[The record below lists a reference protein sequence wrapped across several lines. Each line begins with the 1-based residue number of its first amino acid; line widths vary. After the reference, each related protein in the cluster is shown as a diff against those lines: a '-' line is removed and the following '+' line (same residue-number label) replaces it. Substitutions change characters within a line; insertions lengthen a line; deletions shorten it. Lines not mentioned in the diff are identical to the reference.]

1 MNAKSDSIMKQ
12 RIFIPI
18 LLFVAALGT
27 SCVSQHNV
35 ERNYSEFK
43 PDQVRLYMTM
53 ADYQYL
59 GDVTVDVE
67 YTTYLGIFRKIKTV
81 NGEPYDPRFYHV
93 TNIGFR
99 GNVNRK
105 LGALKKA
112 LYKVTET
119 YPNADFIM
127 PASYNDVVEH
137 MFGGRTHKRSMVV
150 KVYAVDKQSAEEKEK
165 QHEQELKAVED
176 QKMALQTR
184 LEALRMEL
192 QNTQDELEEA
202 QLELRANELKKN
214 KSRR

>member
-1 MNAKSDSIMKQ
+1 MKQ
-12 RIFIPI
+12 RILLPI
-18 LLFVAALGT
+18 LLFVAVLGT

-99 GNVNRK
+99 GNINRK

-119 YPNADFIM
+119 YPNADYIM

-150 KVYAVDKQSAEEKEK
+150 KVYAVDKQSAEASQQ
-165 QHEQELKAVED
+165 QHENELKAVEQ
-176 QKMALQTR
+176 QKAALQQQVS
-184 LEALRMEL
+184 EL
-192 QNTQDELEEA
+192 SAELKNTKDELEKA
-202 QLELRANELKKN
+202 QLDARINAQKN
-214 KSRR
+214 NRTRR

>member
-1 MNAKSDSIMKQ
+1 
-12 RIFIPI
+12 
-18 LLFVAALGT
+18 
-27 SCVSQHNV
+27 V

-99 GNVNRK
+99 GNINRK

-119 YPNADFIM
+119 YPNADYIM

-150 KVYAVDKQSAEEKEK
+150 KVYAVDKQSAEASQQ
-165 QHEQELKAVED
+165 QHENELKAVEQ
-176 QKMALQTR
+176 QKAALQQQVS
-184 LEALRMEL
+184 EL
-192 QNTQDELEEA
+192 SAELKNTKDELEKA
-202 QLELRANELKKN
+202 QLDARINAQKN
-214 KSRR
+214 NRTRR

>member
-1 MNAKSDSIMKQ
+1 MKQ
-12 RIFIPI
+12 RILLPI
-18 LLFVAALGT
+18 LLFVAVIGT

-53 ADYQYL
+53 DDYQYL
-59 GDVTVDVE
+59 GDVIVDVE

-99 GNVNRK
+99 GNINRK

-119 YPNADFIM
+119 YPNADYIM

-137 MFGGRTHKRSMVV
+137 MFAGRTHKRSMVV
-150 KVYAVDKQSAEEKEK
+150 KVYAVNKISAEDAQK
-165 QHEQELKAVED
+165 QHENELKAVED
-176 QKMALQTR
+176 QNTALQQQ
-184 LEALRMEL
+184 LSELRSEL
-192 QNTQDELEEA
+192 KNTKDELEKA
-202 QLELRANELKKN
+202 QLDARINAQKN
-214 KSRR
+214 AKTRR

>member
-1 MNAKSDSIMKQ
+1 MKQ

-18 LLFVAALGT
+18 LLFMAVLGT

-53 ADYQYL
+53 EDYQYL

-81 NGEPYDPRFYHV
+81 NGEPYDPRFYHE

-99 GNVNRK
+99 GDVNRK
-105 LGALKKA
+105 LGALHKA

-119 YPNADFIM
+119 YPNADYIM

-137 MFGGRTHKRSMVV
+137 MLGGRTHKRSMVV
-150 KVYAVDKQSAEEKEK
+150 KVYAVNKVSAKEMEK
-165 QHEQELKAVED
+165 QHEEAIQAVEQ
-176 QKMALQTR
+176 QKKVLQSQ
-184 LEALRMEL
+184 LEALRVEL
-192 QNTQDELEEA
+192 QDTQDELEKAKLEA
-202 QLELRANELKKN
+202 RMNAQKN
-214 KSRR
+214 TRSRR